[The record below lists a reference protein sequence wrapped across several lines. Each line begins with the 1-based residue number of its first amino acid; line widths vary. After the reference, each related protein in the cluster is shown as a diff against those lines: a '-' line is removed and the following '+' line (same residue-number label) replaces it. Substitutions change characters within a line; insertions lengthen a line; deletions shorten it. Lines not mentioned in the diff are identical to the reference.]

1 MIAFSIFA
9 GIVIFSI
16 VFLYVKTADRWNWK
30 KIVIWA
36 AGLLLIPVIIFLV
49 ILAKDALFDG
59 DPSPIKHTG
68 KLTSFQGVAIGDK
81 FSELEFKYGRLSKD
95 GFDHYMI
102 NKHFG
107 VYVDDESKKVSSIL
121 VFCDEGITD
130 LFNGIACGDTT
141 EKLVK
146 KYGSDLKIRCHV
158 ENKNPKD
165 NMVVRSY
172 YVPKLATSYILEKNQ
187 VVLVHIKEVDLA
199 KPSKNW
205 EKCD

>member
-9 GIVIFSI
+9 GIVVFSI

-59 DPSPIKHTG
+59 EPSPIKHTG

-95 GFDHYMI
+95 GYEHYLI
-102 NKHFG
+102 NKSFG

-121 VFCDEGITD
+121 VFCEEGITD

-187 VVLVHIKEVDLA
+187 VVLVHIKELDLA

-205 EKCD
+205 EKCE